1 MHFTNEDNTQ
11 RAFHV
16 HLPEIPA
23 GLTLR
28 RATAEDY
35 DGVMKISEG
44 VLDVTDY
51 LPSLYHQYLA
61 HPTRYMFLAEI
72 DKHIVCI
79 DHKNIKLIHKLVTF
93 KSTSR
98 FRVGGRGWRWHH
110 KFPSF
115 PRFVV
120 FRLLVSILSKLKYG
134 NCWVIEKKVMQ
145 WN

>member
-1 MHFTNEDNTQ
+1 MPFTNEDNTLYQ

-44 VLDVTDY
+44 VLDATDY

-61 HPTRYMFLAEI
+61 HPTRYMFVAEI
-72 DKHIVCI
+72 DKYIVCI
-79 DHKNIKLIHKLVTF
+79 DHKNIKLFQNLVTF

-98 FRVGGRGWRWHH
+98 IRVGGRG
-110 KFPSF
+110 
-115 PRFVV
+115 
-120 FRLLVSILSKLKYG
+120 
-134 NCWVIEKKVMQ
+134 
-145 WN
+145 